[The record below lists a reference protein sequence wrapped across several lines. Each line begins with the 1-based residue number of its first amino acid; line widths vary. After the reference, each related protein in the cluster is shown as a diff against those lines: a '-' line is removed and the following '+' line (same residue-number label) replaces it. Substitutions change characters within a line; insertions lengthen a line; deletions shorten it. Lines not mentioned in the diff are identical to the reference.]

1 VQANCGDGKMFQ
13 ANDQG
18 WVVYVGAGNS
28 WKDGITKNLWQTK
41 LPTADSPWNVPI
53 YFGMPIIDRPLRG
66 ENGETVGKNHIL
78 GNALPSYRI
87 SYNSTLTYKRLTVY
101 ALFDGTFG
109 HRIDNVNLGWGVFDF
124 QSNYFDQQG
133 RSVETATPVGY
144 GWRVG
149 SPEGA
154 GIGGFYDRLGPNN
167 WNVQPGS
174 YMKLREMSV
183 SYKVGSI
190 AGVGDWT
197 FGLIGRNLHTWTNY
211 GGPDPELGAGGGDS
225 NNAFVNQVDAF
236 NFPPTRSFTFSLTT
250 RF

>member
-1 VQANCGDGKMFQ
+1 
-13 ANDQG
+13 
-18 WVVYVGAGNS
+18 VVWVGAGNS

-41 LPTADSPWNVPI
+41 LSTAASPWNVPI
-53 YFGMPIIDRPLRG
+53 YFGMPIVDRPLRG
-66 ENGETVGKNHIL
+66 QVGETVGIKHIL
-78 GNALPSYRI
+78 GTSLPSFRL
-87 SYNSTLTYKRLTVY
+87 SYNSTVTYKRLTVY
-101 ALFDGTFG
+101 GLLDGTFG

-124 QSNYFDQQG
+124 QSDYFDQQH
-133 RSVETATPVGY
+133 RTVEQATPLGY
-144 GWRVG
+144 EWRVG

-154 GIGGFYDRLGPNN
+154 GIGGFYDILGPNT

-183 SYKVGSI
+183 SYKVGPI
-190 AGVGDWT
+190 GGIGDWT

-211 GGPDPELGAGGGDS
+211 GGVDPEVGSGGGDS
-225 NNAFVNQVDAF
+225 NNSFINQVDAF